1 MVVLLLHICLLYSVF
16 TTINTDLT
24 VVSMDTDDYM
34 INHIEIINQPHLS
47 PVPNSID
54 TFERHKIRPDFIS
67 EDVNVQA
74 VAHVL
79 VIGQETE
86 GETGLHFP
94 GCLWKSI
101 LCNSL
106 LPSCQIKGPLLKKR
120 GEGDGGERGGNGA
133 TLGGFI
139 AEQSLRAV
147 NIISVGLHNE
157 NYSLFVVVQVLGCN
171 S

>member
-1 MVVLLLHICLLYSVF
+1 M
-16 TTINTDLT
+16 
-24 VVSMDTDDYM
+24 
-34 INHIEIINQPHLS
+34 
-47 PVPNSID
+47 
-54 TFERHKIRPDFIS
+54 
-67 EDVNVQA
+67 
-74 VAHVL
+74 L
-79 VIGQETE
+79 VIGHETE

-106 LPSCQIKGPLLKKR
+106 LPSCQIKGPLLKK
-120 GEGDGGERGGNGA
+120 GGNGGERGGNGA

-157 NYSLFVVVQVLGCN
+157 NYSFFVVVQVLGSN